1 MARHE
6 QDRENLLREATALVE
21 RAEVKIASHE
31 ESIVVGF
38 RRDGSLS
45 IFFGADPVYQFN
57 TSKQLRRAFV
67 AGLLYRAER
76 GKLVALR
83 RVHDQNATT
92 LLRHD
97 ATAEEQTALLE
108 ELSRACQEFH
118 ARLVCGDFSLVGEVP
133 PQANVVARAEQW
145 LQTLPMPIEIAQR
158 PNVG

>member
-6 QDRENLLREATALVE
+6 QDREDLLREATALVE
-21 RAEVKIASHE
+21 RAEVKLASQQD
-31 ESIVVGF
+31 SVVVGY

-57 TSKQLRRAFV
+57 TSQQLRRAFV
-67 AGLLYRAER
+67 AGRLYRAER
-76 GKLVALR
+76 GKLISLR
-83 RVHDQNATT
+83 RVRHQNATT

-97 ATAEEQTALLE
+97 TTAEEQTALLE
-108 ELSRACQEFH
+108 QLTRACQEFQ
-118 ARLVCGDFSLVGEVP
+118 ARLASGDFTLIGEVP

-145 LQTLPMPIEIAQR
+145 LRALPTPVEIAQR